1 MAYFDY
7 RRFPDGIP
15 LDAPDGNT
23 FGLRAPEGSGLEVAN
38 LGIIPAPCEGPRCP
52 TFHEYERLQPGF
64 GSGGPGPMVSD
75 ALALHSHVKESAKG
89 SQMRKYEVL
98 TRERDVR
105 LPRRATPTRSRPR
118 VCAGRCARRSRDAS
132 PRFVSR

>member
-105 LPRRATPTRSRPR
+105 LPRRALPPSGAR
-118 VCAGRCARRSRDAS
+118 VPDI
-132 PRFVSR
+132 

>member
-52 TFHEYERLQPGF
+52 TFHEYERPQPGF

-75 ALALHSHVKESAKG
+75 ALALHSHDKELSKG

-118 VCAGRCARRSRDAS
+118 VCAG
-132 PRFVSR
+132 

>member
-1 MAYFDY
+1 MAHFAYQ
-7 RRFPDGIP
+7 RFPDGIP

-118 VCAGRCARRSRDAS
+118 VCAG
-132 PRFVSR
+132 